1 MVVTDELEMADWF
14 TVPEYSR
21 WSNEIGLCPFFDM
34 LNHTQEPNA
43 DWDFDSHNGAVW
55 VRASDD
61 AMVSFDYQIAL
72 TFLTLLIN
80 SQLGRKRKFYRR
92 LPSVVT

>member
-1 MVVTDELEMADWF
+1 MVIAEELQMADWF

-43 DWDFDSHNGAVW
+43 DWDFDSHSGAVW

-61 AMVSFDYQIAL
+61 AMVSFNASQIMKHSNR
-72 TFLTLLIN
+72 LLN
-80 SQLGRKRKFYRR
+80 
-92 LPSVVT
+92 